1 MTAFKNIMFVLLG
14 IVIAVGVACATVAI
28 GCAINGVS
36 FGQQIVN
43 WFGTTGTA
51 TESVVSALAI

>member
-1 MTAFKNIMFVLLG
+1 MLVLLG

-36 FGQQIVN
+36 FSQQIVN
-43 WFGTTGTA
+43 WFGTTSSA
-51 TESVVSALAI
+51 TESVVSALGI